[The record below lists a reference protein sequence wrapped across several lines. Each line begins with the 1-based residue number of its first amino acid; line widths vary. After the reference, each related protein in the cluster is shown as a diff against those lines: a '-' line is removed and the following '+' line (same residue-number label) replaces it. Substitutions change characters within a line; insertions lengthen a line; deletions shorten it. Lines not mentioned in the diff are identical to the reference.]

1 MDILN
6 NIAEKRKNLISLLE
20 NKDNRTVLHNR
31 LKTDADYV
39 LFAAEQVDDVKPL
52 IREKNKKKENQLFI

>member
-20 NKDNRTVLHNR
+20 NKDNRPVLHNR

-52 IREKNKKKENQLFI
+52 IREKK